1 MQSPMVGATNPTS
14 PYTNMASMF
23 LTSPPSQHGGMSH
36 SEGSSSQS
44 QSQSHSQSELA
55 RSHYQRKY
63 NAAADAFGGM
73 LTPGV

>member
-1 MQSPMVGATNPTS
+1 
-14 PYTNMASMF
+14 MF
-23 LTSPPSQHGGMSH
+23 LTSPPSQHGGMAH

-44 QSQSHSQSELA
+44 QSQSQSELA

-63 NAAADAFGGM
+63 NAAADAFGGI

>member
-1 MQSPMVGATNPTS
+1 MQSPMVGATNPSS

-23 LTSPPSQHGGMSH
+23 LTSPPSQQGGVSH
-36 SEGSSSQS
+36 SEGSSSQ
-44 QSQSHSQSELA
+44 QSQSQSELA

-63 NAAADAFGGM
+63 NAAGDAFGGI